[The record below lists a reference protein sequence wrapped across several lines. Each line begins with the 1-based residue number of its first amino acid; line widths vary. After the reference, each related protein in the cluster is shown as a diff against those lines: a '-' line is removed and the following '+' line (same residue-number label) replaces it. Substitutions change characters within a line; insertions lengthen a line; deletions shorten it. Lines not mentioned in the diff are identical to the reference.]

1 VKADRALA
9 VAAAL
14 LAVGSAALLQIRRDL
29 GDEVAVLAAASD
41 SAQAAASDARLQQ
54 EVDRIRF
61 QLEQARVGAGRGT
74 EPHLAL
80 AITDGLLT
88 LERGDVQLRAVRA
101 DVAVPRGVRT
111 VARVTGDEIVLSDSA
126 RIYASA
132 AAGDSSPPRP
142 RSVRVRP
149 ADFAAV
155 APNVRA
161 GHLIYVF

>member
-1 VKADRALA
+1 MRALV
-9 VAAAL
+9 VAATV
-14 LAVGSAALLQIRRDL
+14 LAVGSAALLQARRDL
-29 GDEVAVLAAASD
+29 RDDIDRLGAAAD
-41 SAQAAASDARLQQ
+41 SARRGADDAMLQQ
-54 EVDRIRF
+54 EVDRIRL
-61 QLEQARVGAGRGT
+61 QLERARVRPSRGT

-80 AITDGLLT
+80 AITDGQLT
-88 LERGDVQLRAVRA
+88 LERGDVLLRTVRA
-101 DVAVPRGVRT
+101 DVAVGRGLRT
-111 VARVTGDEIVLSDSA
+111 IASVTPDEIVLSDSA

-161 GHLIYVF
+161 GHRVFVF